1 MIEKQIDTKN
11 SEQNSEL
18 DVPVPGYSAELG
30 TRLKWIVDKIGTQKR
45 AGQIAGVKP
54 EMIGKYIS
62 GKAKPS
68 FYAILAL
75 ADEAGVSIDWLAS
88 GNSPHGEG
96 ASDEFVGVPRYDVN
110 LAAGAGAFN
119 ERAEMLD
126 YIPFTREF
134 LSKKIGRNTA
144 EGLVLL
150 EVRGDSMEPT
160 IGSGDLV
167 LLDTNDKTLEDGIVG
182 FVLDDTAYVK
192 RIRHT
197 PDGIDVISDNRAVYD
212 PFHLDQGRLGEFHMI
227 GRVRWIGRVLGG

>member
-1 MIEKQIDTKN
+1 MIEKQRDTNN
-11 SEQNSEL
+11 SEQISEL
-18 DVPVPGYSAELG
+18 DEPVPGYSPELG

-45 AGQIAGVKP
+45 AGKIAGVKP
-54 EMIGKYIS
+54 EMIGKYVS

-68 FYAILAL
+68 LYAILSL
-75 ADEAGVSIDWLAS
+75 AEEAGVSLDWLATGKGS
-88 GNSPHGEG
+88 LIE
-96 ASDEFVGVPRYDVN
+96 DRDDDFVVVPRYDVR
-110 LAAGAGAFN
+110 LDAGDGAFN

-167 LLDTNDKTLEDGIVG
+167 LLDTNDKVLEDGIVG
-182 FVLDDTAYVK
+182 FILDDTAYVK

-212 PFHLDQGRLGEFHMI
+212 PYRLDQGRLGEFHMI